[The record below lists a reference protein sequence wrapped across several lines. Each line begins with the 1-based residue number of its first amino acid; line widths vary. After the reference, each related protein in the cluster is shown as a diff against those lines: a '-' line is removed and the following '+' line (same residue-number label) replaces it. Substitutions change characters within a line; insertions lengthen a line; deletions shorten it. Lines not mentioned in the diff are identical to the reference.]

1 MCFLNLYKNK
11 KQISLWQPDYKFI
24 IRGENF
30 MAKKKV
36 LGISFGRKMSNTEIM
51 IKTGLMECEKAGAEV
66 KFIRADDLDIHDC
79 TGCIACVASLLQ
91 GGNGKC
97 VLKDEM
103 HIIDEALMECDAV
116 IVGSPTYVLSPTGK
130 FKTVCDRLGPSHDI
144 AFRTEAKKTGISMG
158 KAPEKLP
165 DERAFKKRVAALIT
179 VGGAMTQNWL
189 SFAMP
194 TMYEFTM
201 SMGINVVDKYEY
213 FGAMAHEHV
222 VGNKEVMDR
231 MVLMGKNVAA
241 AVNGNTE
248 EEMTK
253 WRGADEGVCPVCHCD
268 MLTVMHDKNKVECP
282 VCGISGDLAL
292 VDGKIKVSFSEEQQ
306 KRSRLFYA
314 GKLEHQVEI
323 STKAVGPGQ
332 IPNKKEL
339 LEKYKG
345 YGEA

>member
-1 MCFLNLYKNK
+1 MSN
-11 KQISLWQPDYKFI
+11 
-24 IRGENF
+24 
-30 MAKKKV
+30 KKV
-36 LGISFGRKMSNTEIM
+36 LGISFGRKMSNTEVM
-51 IKTGLMECEKAGAEV
+51 IKTALRECEKAGSDV
-66 KFIRADDLDIHDC
+66 KFIRADDLNIKDC
-79 TGCIACVASLLQ
+79 TGCIACVISLLS

-97 VLKDEM
+97 PLKDDM
-103 HIIDEALMECDAV
+103 HMIEEVLMECDAV

-144 AFRTEAKKTGISMG
+144 AFRTKAKENGIKMG
-158 KAPEKLP
+158 KDSSQLP
-165 DERAFKKRVAALIT
+165 DERSFKPRIAALIT

-222 VGNKEVMDR
+222 VGNQEVMDR
-231 MVLMGKNVAA
+231 MVAVGKNIADA
-241 AVNGNTE
+241 LDGDA
-248 EEMTK
+248 EEMGK

-268 MLTVMHDKNKVECP
+268 MLTVVHHKNEIECP
-282 VCGISGDLAL
+282 VCGIRGKLSV
-292 VDGKIKVSFSEEQQ
+292 VDGDIKVNFSESEQ

-314 GKLEHQVEI
+314 GKLEHQIEI

-339 LEKYKG
+339 LEKYIG
-345 YGEA
+345 YGE

>member
-1 MCFLNLYKNK
+1 M
-11 KQISLWQPDYKFI
+11 S
-24 IRGENF
+24 
-30 MAKKKV
+30 KKKV
-36 LGISFGRKMSNTEIM
+36 LGISFGRKMGNTEVM
-51 IKTGLMECEKAGAEV
+51 IKTALMECEKAGAEIN
-66 KFIRADDLDIHDC
+66 FIRADDLNIQDC
-79 TGCIACVASLLQ
+79 TGCIACVISLLH
-91 GGNGKC
+91 GGNGNC

-116 IVGSPTYVLSPTGK
+116 IVGSPTYVLAPTGK
-130 FKTVCDRLGPSHDI
+130 FKTVCDRLGPSHDL
-144 AFRTEAKKTGISMG
+144 AFRTEAKKAGMQMG
-158 KAPEKLP
+158 KAPEQLP
-165 DERAFKKRVAALIT
+165 DERSFKPRVGALIT

-194 TMYEFTM
+194 SMYEFTI
-201 SMGINVVDKYEY
+201 SMGTNVVDKYEY

-231 MVLMGKNVAA
+231 MIVMGQNIADAINSETV
-241 AVNGNTE
+241 
-248 EEMTK
+248 EEMNK

-268 MLTVMHDKNKVECP
+268 MLTVLHNKNEVECP

-292 VDGKIKVSFSEEQQ
+292 VDGEIKVNFSEAQQ
-306 KRSRLFYA
+306 KRSRLFFA

-345 YGEA
+345 YGE

>member
-1 MCFLNLYKNK
+1 M
-11 KQISLWQPDYKFI
+11 S
-24 IRGENF
+24 
-30 MAKKKV
+30 KKKV
-36 LGISFGRKMSNTEIM
+36 LGISFGRKMGNTEVM
-51 IKTGLMECEKAGAEV
+51 IKTALIECEKAGDEI
-66 KFIRADDLDIHDC
+66 KFIRADDLNIQDC
-79 TGCIACVASLLQ
+79 TGCIACVMSLLQ
-91 GGNGKC
+91 GGKGTC
-97 VLKDEM
+97 PLKDDM
-103 HIIDEALMECDAV
+103 HIIDEALLECDAV
-116 IVGSPTYVLSPTGK
+116 IVGSPTYVLAPTGK

-144 AFRTEAKKTGISMG
+144 AFRTEAKKTGIKMG
-158 KAPEKLP
+158 KTPEQLP
-165 DERAFKKRVAALIT
+165 DERAFKKRIGALIT

-194 TMYEFTM
+194 SMYEFTI
-201 SMGINVVDKYEY
+201 SMGTSVVDKYQY

-231 MVLMGKNVAA
+231 MVVMGQNIADA
-241 AVNGNTE
+241 LNSDSE
-248 EEMTK
+248 EEMSK

-268 MLTVMHDKNKVECP
+268 MLTVVHDKNEVECP
-282 VCGISGDLAL
+282 VCGISGDLTL
-292 VDGKIKVSFSEEQQ
+292 VDGKIKVNFSEAQQ

-345 YGEA
+345 YGE

>member
-1 MCFLNLYKNK
+1 M
-11 KQISLWQPDYKFI
+11 S
-24 IRGENF
+24 
-30 MAKKKV
+30 KKKV
-36 LGISFGRKMSNTEIM
+36 LGISFGRKMSNTEVM
-51 IKTGLMECEKAGAEV
+51 IKTALMECENVGTEV
-66 KFIRADDLDIHDC
+66 KFIRADDLNIQDC
-79 TGCIACVASLLQ
+79 TGCIGCVVSLLH

-97 VLKDEM
+97 HLKDEM
-103 HIIDEALMECDAV
+103 YIIDEALMECDAV

-144 AFRTEAKKTGISMG
+144 AFRTEAKKKGIEMG
-158 KAPEKLP
+158 KNPEQLP
-165 DERAFKKRVAALIT
+165 DERSFKPRVAALIT

-222 VGNKEVMDR
+222 VGNQEVMDR
-231 MVLMGKNVAA
+231 MVVMGQNIEDAI
-241 AVNGNTE
+241 NCETE
-248 EEMTK
+248 EEMKK

-268 MLTVMHDKNKVECP
+268 MLTIMHNKNQVECP
-282 VCGISGDLAL
+282 VCGISGELTL
-292 VDGKIKVSFSEEQQ
+292 GDGKIRINFSEVEQ
-306 KRSRLFYA
+306 KRSRLFYD

-332 IPNKKEL
+332 IPNKQEL

-345 YGEA
+345 YGE

>member
-1 MCFLNLYKNK
+1 M
-11 KQISLWQPDYKFI
+11 
-24 IRGENF
+24 
-30 MAKKKV
+30 KKKV

-51 IKTGLMECEKAGAEV
+51 IKTALMECEKAGSEV
-66 KFIRADDLDIHDC
+66 KFIRADDLDICDC
-79 TGCIACVASLLQ
+79 TGCISCVIGLLH
-91 GGNGKC
+91 GGNGGC
-97 VLKDEM
+97 HLKDEM

-144 AFRTEAKKTGISMG
+144 AFRTEAKKMGIKMG
-158 KAPEKLP
+158 KDPEKLP
-165 DERAFKKRVAALIT
+165 DERSFKPRIGALVT
-179 VGGAMTQNWL
+179 VGGAITQNWL

-213 FGAMAHEHV
+213 FGAMAHEHA

-231 MVLMGKNVAA
+231 MVVMGQNIAEALNSENKEAMN
-241 AVNGNTE
+241 
-248 EEMTK
+248 K
-253 WRGADEGVCPVCHCD
+253 WRGNDEGVCPVCHCD
-268 MLTVMHDKNKVECP
+268 MLTVVHKRNIVECP
-282 VCGISGDLAL
+282 VCGISGDLTL
-292 VDGKIKVSFSEEQQ
+292 VDGEIKVNFSEAEQ
-306 KRSRLFYA
+306 KRSRLFYE

-332 IPNKKEL
+332 IHNKKEL

-345 YGEA
+345 YGE

>member
-1 MCFLNLYKNK
+1 
-11 KQISLWQPDYKFI
+11 
-24 IRGENF
+24 

-36 LGISFGRKMSNTEIM
+36 LGISFGRKMGNTEVM
-51 IKTGLMECEKAGAEV
+51 IKTALMECEKAGSEID
-66 KFIRADDLDIHDC
+66 FIRADDLNIQDC
-79 TGCIACVASLLQ
+79 TGCIACVMSLLQ
-91 GGNGKC
+91 GGNGNC
-97 VLKDEM
+97 VLKDDM

-116 IVGSPTYVLSPTGK
+116 IVGSPTYVLAPTGK

-144 AFRTEAKKTGISMG
+144 AFRTEAKKAGIAAG
-158 KAPEKLP
+158 RPAEKLP
-165 DERAFKKRVAALIT
+165 DERSFKPRVGALIT

-194 TMYEFTM
+194 SMYEFTI
-201 SMGINVVDKYEY
+201 SMGTNVVDKYEY

-222 VGNKEVMDR
+222 VGNTEVMDR
-231 MVLMGKNVAA
+231 MVVMGKNIADAINSETV
-241 AVNGNTE
+241 
-248 EEMTK
+248 EEMNK

-268 MLTVMHDKNKVECP
+268 MLTVINDKNVVECP

-292 VDGKIKVSFSEEQQ
+292 VDGEIKVNFSEAQQ

-345 YGEA
+345 YGE

>member
-1 MCFLNLYKNK
+1 MF
-11 KQISLWQPDYKFI
+11 
-24 IRGENF
+24 
-30 MAKKKV
+30 KKKV
-36 LGISFGRKMSNTEIM
+36 LGISFGRKMSNTEVM
-51 IKTGLMECEKAGAEV
+51 IKTALMECEKAGAEIQ
-66 KFIRADDLDIHDC
+66 FIRADDLNIQDC
-79 TGCIACVASLLQ
+79 TGCIACVISLLQ
-91 GGNGKC
+91 GGNGNC

-116 IVGSPTYVLSPTGK
+116 VVGSPTYVLSPTGK

-144 AFRTEAKKTGISMG
+144 AFRTEARANGVRMSKK
-158 KAPEKLP
+158 PDQLP
-165 DERAFKKRVAALIT
+165 DERSFKPRVGALIT
-179 VGGAMTQNWL
+179 VGGALTQNWL

-231 MVLMGKNVAA
+231 MVVMGQNIAEA
-241 AVNGNTE
+241 LNSDGE
-248 EEMTK
+248 EERNK

-268 MLTVMHDKNKVECP
+268 MLTVNHNKNEVECP
-282 VCGISGDLAL
+282 VCGISGELSL
-292 VDGKIKVSFSEEQQ
+292 VDGDIKVSFSEAQQ

-345 YGEA
+345 YGE

>member
-1 MCFLNLYKNK
+1 MN
-11 KQISLWQPDYKFI
+11 
-24 IRGENF
+24 
-30 MAKKKV
+30 KKKV
-36 LGISFGRKMSNTEIM
+36 LGISFGRKMSNTEVM
-51 IKTGLMECEKAGAEV
+51 IKTALMECEKAGAEV
-66 KFIRADDLDIHDC
+66 KFIRADDLNIQDC
-79 TGCIACVASLLQ
+79 TGCIACVIGLLQ
-91 GGNGKC
+91 GGSGKC
-97 VLKDEM
+97 HLKDEM

-144 AFRTEAKKTGISMG
+144 AFRTEAKKTGIKMG
-158 KAPEKLP
+158 KNPEQLP
-165 DERAFKKRVAALIT
+165 DERSFKKRVAALIT

-201 SMGINVVDKYEY
+201 SMGIDVIDKYEY

-222 VGNKEVMDR
+222 VGNQEVIDR
-231 MVLMGKNVAA
+231 MVKVGQNVAEA
-241 AVNGNTE
+241 LNGDE
-248 EEMTK
+248 KEMSK
-253 WRGADEGVCPVCHCD
+253 WRGNDEGTCPVCHCD
-268 MLTVMHDKNKVECP
+268 MLTVLHNKNEVECP
-282 VCGISGDLAL
+282 VCGISGELTL
-292 VDGKIKVSFSEEQQ
+292 VEGHIKVKFSEEQQ
-306 KRSRLFYA
+306 RRSRLFYD

-345 YGEA
+345 YGE